1 MEFIMYA
8 YARLLKPSRPRR
20 NSHGHGPCMQ
30 WPRSIQAIQAKANIP
45 MLTRLLFF
53 PSLHVSFLFPKHH
66 ISLPSSLARHK
77 GRAGK
82 GQRGPKS
89 RTERDV
95 KKAKC
100 FSVDF
105 GKESCVPW
113 ERLCLCVCV
122 EREGW
127 PAGSSLASTSPLGV
141 CMHTAHCDGKLE
153 MDARGKERRIS

>member
-1 MEFIMYA
+1 MYA
-8 YARLLKPSRPRR
+8 YAWLLEPSRPRR
-20 NSHGHGPCMQ
+20 NSHGPCMQ

-66 ISLPSSLARHK
+66 ISLPSFLARHK

-89 RTERDV
+89 QTEREV

-105 GKESCVPW
+105 GKESCVPL
-113 ERLCLCVCV
+113 ERLCVCV
-122 EREGW
+122 CRERGL
-127 PAGSSLASTSPLGV
+127 AG
-141 CMHTAHCDGKLE
+141 
-153 MDARGKERRIS
+153 RG